1 MENMFSDYNPS
12 NDDELFDP
20 DDLVGIALLNDDP
33 AFKRA
38 TALKNLYNN
47 IVDESVIENK
57 INTVTKAIED
67 GIEVEE
73 TIPEPDLE
81 DIEPD
86 ESDVSYDGMDA
97 EDEIE
102 AAQDIFNGEADD
114 DVEIFDLVDTLED

>member
-47 IVDESVIENK
+47 VVDESVIENK

-73 TIPEPDLE
+73 TIPDPDLE

-102 AAQDIFNGEADD
+102 AAQDILNSEADD
-114 DVEIFDLVDTLED
+114 DVEIFDFIDTLED

>member
-47 IVDESVIENK
+47 VVDESVIENK

-73 TIPEPDLE
+73 TIPDPDLE

-102 AAQDIFNGEADD
+102 AAQDILNGEADD
-114 DVEIFDLVDTLED
+114 DVEIFDFIDTLED

>member
-47 IVDESVIENK
+47 VIDESVIENK

-102 AAQDIFNGEADD
+102 VAQDILNGEADD

>member
-47 IVDESVIENK
+47 VVDESVIENK

-102 AAQDIFNGEADD
+102 AAQDILNGEADD

>member
-47 IVDESVIENK
+47 VVDESVIENK

-73 TIPEPDLE
+73 TVPEPDLE

-97 EDEIE
+97 EEEIE
-102 AAQDIFNGEADD
+102 AAQDILNGEADE
-114 DVEIFDLVDTLED
+114 DVDIFDFVDSLED